1 MNHRRPGSSEAPKSS
16 RFRPGPDG
24 ERWFKFLRY
33 VVQGA
38 GLNLTGLGI
47 FWILTLA
54 LSQAE
59 PLLLNILTSVL
70 LLPLSFIVNRVWVF
84 RSHAALSPQ
93 IRSFLLVYFAAGVA
107 SAIAFAVLSMFVS
120 LPPVVIQALTTSCVV
135 IGGFLANY
143 FWTFSRK

>member
-1 MNHRRPGSSEAPKSS
+1 MESKRLFE
-16 RFRPGPDG
+16 FV
-24 ERWFKFLRY
+24 RY

-47 FWILTLA
+47 FWTLTLA

-59 PLLLNILTSVL
+59 PLLLNILTSML

-84 RSHAALSPQ
+84 RSHDALSPQ
-93 IRSFLLVYFAAGVA
+93 IRSFLLVYFTAGFS
-107 SAIAFAVLSMFVS
+107 SAIAFVTLSTVIS
-120 LPPVVIQALTTSCVV
+120 LPPVVIQALTISCVV

-143 FWTFSRK
+143 LWTFSRK